1 MQIIYIFLAEK
12 RGIGKRGK
20 KRYFGGK
27 KTFLAVN
34 KVFRRQ
40 LYWRFSLIFSFC
52 RFETLADSIWKLRTL
67 SSWQMD
73 LLKQS
78 PLPNDQVYERICF
91 SVNLWNLFENFQ
103 SLPKQITVITSIIE
117 KLTKFLCV
125 LISQSFI
132 VSVQPEPVV
141 KTQHKFIA
149 EGLTLNIRFYKNET
163 VKLKFALISN

>member
-1 MQIIYIFLAEK
+1 
-12 RGIGKRGK
+12 
-20 KRYFGGK
+20 
-27 KTFLAVN
+27 
-34 KVFRRQ
+34 
-40 LYWRFSLIFSFC
+40 
-52 RFETLADSIWKLRTL
+52 
-67 SSWQMD
+67 MD